1 MVWAG
6 DICITKSNYMQTKTI
21 VFIHGL
27 FVNNTSWKEWKTY
40 FEAKGYTVHTPANPG
55 HEGDPAKLRANIH
68 PQLIQTGFEDVVNNI
83 VKLIDTLPEKPIVVG
98 HSLAGLAVQKLIE
111 MDKAVAGIS
120 IDGAPPK
127 NVFAP
132 LATIKVVLPVVNFFK
147 GSSPFLGSKE
157 WYHHAFFNN
166 FSRAESDKLYES
178 VAVPESRKIARDTLL
193 TSFANIDFKK
203 PHNPL
208 LFIGGEKDNIFPAD
222 FTKKI
227 SSRYTDK
234 NSTVDYKRFEGRSH
248 FICGE
253 KGWQEVADY
262 VLKWIEKL

>member
-1 MVWAG
+1 M
-6 DICITKSNYMQTKTI
+6 KTKTI

-27 FVNNTSWKEWKTY
+27 FVNNTSWSEWKSY
-40 FEAKGYTVHTPANPG
+40 FENKGFTVYSPANPG
-55 HEGDPAKLRANIH
+55 HEGDPVQLKKNIH
-68 PQLIQTGFEDVVNNI
+68 PQLTKTGFKDVVMNI
-83 VKLIDTLPEKPIVVG
+83 ASFIDTLPEKPIVVG
-98 HSLAGLAVQKLIE
+98 HSLAGLVVQKLIE

-132 LATIKVVLPVVNFFK
+132 WATIKVVFPVVNFFK
-147 GSSPFLGSKE
+147 GSSPFLGSRD

-166 FSRAESDKLYES
+166 YSKQESDKLYDQI
-178 VAVPESRKIARDTLL
+178 AVPESRRIARDTLL
-193 TSFANIDFKK
+193 TSFAKVDFSK

-208 LFIGGEKDNIFPAD
+208 LFIGGEKDNIFPSA

-227 SSRYTDK
+227 AGSYKDRNSITDFK
-234 NSTVDYKRFEGRSH
+234 AFPGRSH

-253 KGWQEVADY
+253 AGWQEVADH
-262 VLKWIEKL
+262 VINWIDKVNK

>member
-1 MVWAG
+1 M
-6 DICITKSNYMQTKTI
+6 KSKTI
-21 VFIHGL
+21 VLIHGL
-27 FVNNTSWKEWKTY
+27 FVNNTSWAAWKTY

-55 HEGDPAKLRANIH
+55 HEGNTAALRNSIH
-68 PQLIQTGFEDVVNNI
+68 PQLTKTGFEDVVMNI

-98 HSLAGLAVQKLIE
+98 HSLAGLVVQKLIE

-147 GSSPFLGSKE
+147 GNSAFLGSRE
-157 WYHHAFFNN
+157 WYHNAFFNN
-166 FSRAESDKLYES
+166 YSRQESDKLFDEI
-178 VAVPESRKIARDTLL
+178 AVPESRKIARDTLL
-193 TSFANIDFKK
+193 KSFAKIDFKK

-208 LFIGGEKDNIFPAD
+208 LFIGGEKDNIFSST
-222 FTKKI
+222 FTKRIAGSYK
-227 SSRYTDK
+227 DK
-234 NSTVDYKRFEGRSH
+234 NSIVDFKEFKGRSH

-253 KGWQEVADY
+253 EGWQEVADH
-262 VLKWIEKL
+262 VIDWIEKL